1 MFLTSSSF
9 LGSSLVQVV
18 EELLVALN
26 GLLVL
31 LDLLGMELGLMDLVV
46 LQAVQLFLLLQD
58 KEITL
63 LNDKIKKKNNN

>member
-26 GLLVL
+26 SLLVL

-46 LQAVQLFLLLQD
+46 LQAVQLFPLLQD
-58 KEITL
+58 KDR
-63 LNDKIKKKNNN
+63 NNFIK

>member
-1 MFLTSSSF
+1 MFLTSVSF

-26 GLLVL
+26 SLLVL

-46 LQAVQLFLLLQD
+46 LQAVQLFPLLQD
-58 KEITL
+58 KHR
-63 LNDKIKKKNNN
+63 NNFIK